1 MAGVCPAPSPEDP
14 LVRGLLNLVDC
25 HVRTLAH
32 SGYSAMFQ
40 PSSSFSFLLTAL
52 LTIYVAIIGYRL
64 LLGQSQLRVSDFV
77 LGAVKI
83 GAVLALATQWDTYQ
97 AVVYRVLFDGPQQL
111 ANAMLVGVQ
120 PDQAQFGGSVFD
132 GLQRAFDDLSGFAN
146 SYAAH
151 SATATSPLIG
161 GAGFGALLLT
171 TSASILLIS
180 SLGVLLA
187 AKIVLGL
194 LLAVGPLFIAL
205 FLFDSTRG
213 LFEGWLRASIAFAFA
228 PFATTL
234 LLGVALAMLEP
245 SLLQMEAAVKQP
257 SLQLEPVYSV
267 TTLILVFAG
276 VSLGALIA
284 GGMIAAGVRLPKPPR
299 QWAPTDAATLP
310 ELQGAATVLQT
321 RAMSI
326 AAAASRLER
335 SDSLVM
341 ASRESNR
348 SDRRSTVMQNADRGG
363 TGTGTVI
370 AGLTSEPRLGQ
381 GTRRRVAPRSSRP
394 TARSA

>member
-1 MAGVCPAPSPEDP
+1 
-14 LVRGLLNLVDC
+14 
-25 HVRTLAH
+25 
-32 SGYSAMFQ
+32 
-40 PSSSFSFLLTAL
+40 
-52 LTIYVAIIGYRL
+52 
-64 LLGQSQLRVSDFV
+64 
-77 LGAVKI
+77 
-83 GAVLALATQWDTYQ
+83 
-97 AVVYRVLFDGPQQL
+97 
-111 ANAMLVGVQ
+111 MLVGVQ
-120 PDQAQFGGSVFD
+120 PDQAQFGGNVFD

-146 SYAAH
+146 TYAAH
-151 SATATSPLIG
+151 APTAASPLIG

-171 TSASILLIS
+171 TSGSILLIS

-228 PFATTL
+228 PCATTL

-245 SLLQMEAAVKQP
+245 SLLQMEVAVKQP
-257 SLQLEPVYSV
+257 TLGLEPVYSV

-284 GGMIAAGVRLPKPPR
+284 GGMIATGVRLPKPRHQEARPEV
-299 QWAPTDAATLP
+299 AAQP

-335 SDSLVM
+335 SDTLIM
-341 ASRESNR
+341 ASRESSR
-348 SDRRSTVMQNADRGG
+348 SDRRSSVMQNADRG
-363 TGTGTVI
+363 
-370 AGLTSEPRLGQ
+370 AGATHVVAASAVAEPRLGQ
-381 GTRRRVAPRSSRP
+381 GARRRIAPRSSRP
-394 TARSA
+394 AARSA